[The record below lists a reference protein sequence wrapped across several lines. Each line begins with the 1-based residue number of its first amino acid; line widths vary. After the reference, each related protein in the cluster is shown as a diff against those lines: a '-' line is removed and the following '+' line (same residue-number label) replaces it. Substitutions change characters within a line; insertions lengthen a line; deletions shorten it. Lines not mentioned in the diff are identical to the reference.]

1 MSRSQKEYLWIL
13 GLIPATAAMGCFTV
27 GCYATLFF
35 PKKLRPQGMDGFS
48 AFFECLFGAYASEW
62 RLLCFLA
69 IPLLIAL
76 PAAYA
81 VHRALRTRPAEKRV
95 LWVGIPTACSALP
108 MLALELLNAKGILP
122 EFLAEHPQ
130 FHPMQISPGI
140 AAGMITFYAVAAFSA
155 ALFCLTLGDRAYRK
169 YSPKLFPLFFYGG
182 IFPAVFLA
190 FQPLYL
196 LDSTYGLLQL
206 GEEFP
211 VPYIRQK
218 VILFLGW
225 IFAEI
230 LFSLLLALGLRILR
244 SIVRGVGG
252 RRPRKENA

>member
-13 GLIPATAAMGCFTV
+13 GLIPSSALLGFLTV

-35 PKKLRPQGMDGFS
+35 PKKLRPQGIDGF
-48 AFFECLFGAYASEW
+48 ATFFESLFMAYASEW

-69 IPLLIAL
+69 IPLLVAL

-81 VHRALRTRPAEKRV
+81 VHRVLRTRPAAKRV

-108 MLALELLNAKGILP
+108 MLALELLNAKGILS
-122 EFLAEHPQ
+122 EFLVVHPQ

-140 AAGMITFYAVAAFSA
+140 AAGMIAFYAVAAFSA

-196 LDSTYGLLQL
+196 LDSAYGLLQF
-206 GEEFP
+206 GDEFP
-211 VPYIRQK
+211 IPLIRQK

-225 IFAEI
+225 IFVEI

-244 SIVRGVGG
+244 SIVRGIGG
-252 RRPRKENA
+252 HRPRKENA